1 MALPYVYTA
10 WTARVKRFSSLW
22 TVIAGIYTFFM
33 VLIPFIYIGYYV
45 LFGGEMDMFAM
56 MAVRSTH
63 LKEIKDF
70 LRTMGSP
77 MHLAMAVIAL
87 GIVISCAVVLSRS
100 MMKRARSFEG
110 NIFRGSGKSFSV
122 GLLVISVL
130 FFGGFYQQIT
140 HVFPATI
147 FKALNSSGSE
157 FQLLQ
162 KLNDN
167 LDKNVKTMTFLA
179 PNPENGIDEGTHIVI
194 IGESANRDHMKAFT
208 PDYPE
213 NTTPWLSEM
222 AKTKDFALGYKAY
235 SNFPNTLFSL
245 SYAMTS
251 ANQYSDMS
259 FEDVVSM
266 VDVAKAAGYRT
277 DWISF
282 HNRSSMSSAG
292 VTMIAERC
300 DDSYWEK
307 NYDGYTLEVLKK
319 LPPAKKRIIFINID
333 GSHYTYIARV
343 PVNLRDELGISKED
357 PYHDYDLTIAYD
369 DRVMKEIF
377 EYAKANLNLKSMI
390 YFSDHGENM
399 KHYHTTSPFYYDMVH
414 IPFFVY
420 LSPDYQAAHPELM
433 PALKSHEQQV
443 FTNDLAF
450 DTVTGI
456 WQAKTNFYQSK
467 YDFSSKDYA
476 INMDNATTFERKN
489 VTEINLLY
497 SGHAAFDE
505 AEALIIQ
512 NNLQQLGIKVNL
524 EKVAWATFRQRADK
538 GDFQMALGTWSPDY
552 SDPQFFLS
560 YWLDSSYWGLPGNRS
575 FYKNDEVDSLLRE
588 AEVMTDKDGRTAIY
602 KKVQQIAFDDA
613 PYLFLFQTKVLT
625 PMRANIKGFAYNPM
639 LDSMYDFEHLSKE

>member
-1 MALPYVYTA
+1 MKKTVLNALLWPLGIAMVIMAILHLGGDFPDIHSYVQPRLGAALLVMLIVSFGLFFTMNRAYLKRLLPWAAILALLWAGTFTWAYGFASLPEKKHLGDYYVLGAVLFALPYVYTTL
-10 WTARVKRFSSLW
+10 TAKAKHLRSLW

-33 VLIPFIYIGYYV
+33 VLLPFIYIGYYV

-63 LKEIKDF
+63 VKEIKDF

-77 MHLAMAVIAL
+77 MHLVMAVIAL
-87 GIVISCAVVLSRS
+87 GIVISCAVGLARS
-100 MMKRARSFEG
+100 MMKAARSFEG
-110 NIFRGSGKSFSV
+110 PFLRGSGRAFTV
-122 GLLVISVL
+122 GLAVISIL
-130 FFGGFYQQIT
+130 FFGGFYRQIT
-140 HVFPATI
+140 HVFPATL
-147 FKALNSSGSE
+147 FKALGSKSSE
-157 FQLLQ
+157 FQILQ

-167 LDKNVKTMTFLA
+167 LDKNVQTMAFV
-179 PNPENGIDEGTHIVI
+179 PPDPGDGIDEGTHIVI

-222 AKTKDFALGYKAY
+222 AKSPDFALGYHAY

-251 ANQYSDMS
+251 ANQYGDMS
-259 FEDVVSM
+259 LEHVVSM

-292 VTMIAERC
+292 VTMIAERS
-300 DDSYWEK
+300 DGSYWEK

-319 LPPAKKRIIFINID
+319 LPPAKKRVIFINID

-343 PVNLRDELGISKED
+343 PVDLRDKLGISKED

-369 DRVMKEIF
+369 DQVMKDIF

-420 LSPDYQAAHPELM
+420 LSPDYQAAHPGLM
-433 PALKSHEQQV
+433 PTLKSHEQTV

-456 WQAKTNFYQSK
+456 WQARTNFYHSQ

-476 INMDNATTFERKN
+476 INKDNATTFERKKR
-489 VTEINLLY
+489 I
-497 SGHAAFDE
+497 ADDP
-505 AEALIIQ
+505 
-512 NNLQQLGIKVNL
+512 
-524 EKVAWATFRQRADK
+524 AWGK
-538 GDFQMALGTWSPDY
+538 GD
-552 SDPQFFLS
+552 
-560 YWLDSSYWGLPGNRS
+560 
-575 FYKNDEVDSLLRE
+575 
-588 AEVMTDKDGRTAIY
+588 
-602 KKVQQIAFDDA
+602 
-613 PYLFLFQTKVLT
+613 
-625 PMRANIKGFAYNPM
+625 
-639 LDSMYDFEHLSKE
+639 

>member
-1 MALPYVYTA
+1 MKKRILESLLWPLGIAVVIMAILHLGGDFPDIHSYVQPRLGAALAVMLIVSFGLFFTMNRDFLKRLFPWAAILALLWAGTFTWAYGFASLPEKKHLGDYYVLGALLFALPYVYTA
-10 WTARVKRFSSLW
+10 WTAKAKRLRSLW

-33 VLIPFIYIGYYV
+33 VLLPFIYIGYYV

-63 LKEIKDF
+63 MKEIKDF

-77 MHLAMAVIAL
+77 MHLVMAVIAL
-87 GIVISCAVVLSRS
+87 GIVISCAVGLARS
-100 MMKRARSFEG
+100 MMKAARSFDG
-110 NIFRGSGKSFSV
+110 PFLRGSGRAFGW
-122 GLLVISVL
+122 GLVVISVL
-130 FFGGFYQQIT
+130 FFGGYYRQIT
-140 HVFPATI
+140 HVFPASI
-147 FKALNSSGSE
+147 IKSLNSKGSE
-157 FQLLQ
+157 YQLLQ

-167 LDKNVKTMTFLA
+167 LDKNVKTMAFV
-179 PNPENGIDEGTHIVI
+179 PPDPDSGIDEGTHIVI

-222 AKTKDFALGYKAY
+222 AKSPDFALGYHAY

-251 ANQYSDMS
+251 ANQYGDMS
-259 FEDVVSM
+259 LEDVVSM

-319 LPPAKKRIIFINID
+319 LPPAKKRVIFINID
-333 GSHYTYIARV
+333 GSHYTYLARV
-343 PVNLRDELGISKED
+343 PVNLRDKLGISKED

-369 DRVMKEIF
+369 DQVMKDIF

-399 KHYHTTSPFYYDMVH
+399 KHFHTTSPFYYDMVH

-420 LSPDYQAAHPELM
+420 LSPDYQAAHPDLM
-433 PALKSHEQQV
+433 PTLKSHEQTV

-456 WQAKTNFYQSK
+456 WQTRTNFYHSQ

-476 INMDNATTFERKN
+476 INKENATTFERKKR
-489 VTEINLLY
+489 I
-497 SGHAAFDE
+497 ADDP
-505 AEALIIQ
+505 
-512 NNLQQLGIKVNL
+512 
-524 EKVAWATFRQRADK
+524 AW
-538 GDFQMALGTWSPDY
+538 G
-552 SDPQFFLS
+552 
-560 YWLDSSYWGLPGNRS
+560 
-575 FYKNDEVDSLLRE
+575 E
-588 AEVMTDKDGRTAIY
+588 
-602 KKVQQIAFDDA
+602 
-613 PYLFLFQTKVLT
+613 
-625 PMRANIKGFAYNPM
+625 
-639 LDSMYDFEHLSKE
+639 

>member
-1 MALPYVYTA
+1 MLGALLMALPYVYTA

-222 AKTKDFALGYKAY
+222 A
-235 SNFPNTLFSL
+235 
-245 SYAMTS
+245 
-251 ANQYSDMS
+251 
-259 FEDVVSM
+259 
-266 VDVAKAAGYRT
+266 
-277 DWISF
+277 
-282 HNRSSMSSAG
+282 NR
-292 VTMIAERC
+292 
-300 DDSYWEK
+300 
-307 NYDGYTLEVLKK
+307 VLC
-319 LPPAKKRIIFINID
+319 
-333 GSHYTYIARV
+333 
-343 PVNLRDELGISKED
+343 
-357 PYHDYDLTIAYD
+357 
-369 DRVMKEIF
+369 
-377 EYAKANLNLKSMI
+377 
-390 YFSDHGENM
+390 
-399 KHYHTTSPFYYDMVH
+399 
-414 IPFFVY
+414 
-420 LSPDYQAAHPELM
+420 
-433 PALKSHEQQV
+433 
-443 FTNDLAF
+443 
-450 DTVTGI
+450 
-456 WQAKTNFYQSK
+456 
-467 YDFSSKDYA
+467 
-476 INMDNATTFERKN
+476 
-489 VTEINLLY
+489 
-497 SGHAAFDE
+497 
-505 AEALIIQ
+505 
-512 NNLQQLGIKVNL
+512 
-524 EKVAWATFRQRADK
+524 
-538 GDFQMALGTWSPDY
+538 
-552 SDPQFFLS
+552 
-560 YWLDSSYWGLPGNRS
+560 
-575 FYKNDEVDSLLRE
+575 
-588 AEVMTDKDGRTAIY
+588 
-602 KKVQQIAFDDA
+602 
-613 PYLFLFQTKVLT
+613 
-625 PMRANIKGFAYNPM
+625 
-639 LDSMYDFEHLSKE
+639 

>member
-1 MALPYVYTA
+1 MKNRILESLLWPLGIAVVIMALLHLGGDFPDIHSYVQPRLGAALLVMLIVSFGLFFTMNRAYLKRLLPWAVILPILWAGTFTWAYGFASLPEKKHLGDYYVLGAVLFALPYVYTTL
-10 WTARVKRFSSLW
+10 TARAKHLRSLW

-63 LKEIKDF
+63 MKEIKDF
-70 LRTMGSP
+70 FRTMGSP
-77 MHLAMAVIAL
+77 MHLVMAVIAL
-87 GIVISCAVVLSRS
+87 GIVISCAVGLARS
-100 MMKRARSFEG
+100 MMKAARSFDG
-110 NIFRGSGKSFSV
+110 PFLRGTGRAFTV
-122 GLLVISVL
+122 GLAVISIL
-130 FFGGFYQQIT
+130 FFGGFYRQIT
-140 HVFPATI
+140 HVFPATL
-147 FKALNSSGSE
+147 FKALGSNSSE
-157 FQLLQ
+157 FQILQ

-167 LDKNVKTMTFLA
+167 LDKNVKNMTFTA
-179 PNPENGIDEGTHIVI
+179 PDPGDGIDEGTHIVI

-222 AKTKDFALGYKAY
+222 AKSPDFALGYHAY

-259 FEDVVSM
+259 LEDVVSM

-319 LPPAKKRIIFINID
+319 LPPAKKRVIFINID

-343 PVNLRDELGISKED
+343 PVNLRDKLGVSKED

-369 DRVMKEIF
+369 DRVMKDIF

-399 KHYHTTSPFYYDMVH
+399 KHFHTTSPFYYDMVH

-420 LSPDYQAAHPELM
+420 LSPDYQAAHPSLM
-433 PALKSHEQQV
+433 PTLKSHEQTV
-443 FTNDLAF
+443 FTNDMAF

-456 WQAKTNFYQSK
+456 WQARTNFYHSQ
-467 YDFSSKDYA
+467 YDFSSQDYA
-476 INMDNATTFERKN
+476 INKDNATTFERKKR
-489 VTEINLLY
+489 I
-497 SGHAAFDE
+497 
-505 AEALIIQ
+505 
-512 NNLQQLGIKVNL
+512 
-524 EKVAWATFRQRADK
+524 AD
-538 GDFQMALGTWSPDY
+538 
-552 SDPQFFLS
+552 DPV
-560 YWLDSSYWGLPGNRS
+560 WG
-575 FYKNDEVDSLLRE
+575 K
-588 AEVMTDKDGRTAIY
+588 
-602 KKVQQIAFDDA
+602 
-613 PYLFLFQTKVLT
+613 
-625 PMRANIKGFAYNPM
+625 
-639 LDSMYDFEHLSKE
+639 

>member
-1 MALPYVYTA
+1 MKKTIFYALLWPLGIAMVIMAILHLGGDFPDIHSYVQPRLGAALLVMLIVSFGLFFTMNRAYLKRLLPWAAILALLWAGTFTWAYGFASLPEKKHLGDYYVLGAVLFALPYVYTTL
-10 WTARVKRFSSLW
+10 TARLKKFRSLW

-33 VLIPFIYIGYYV
+33 VLLPFIYIGYYV

-63 LKEIKDF
+63 VKEIKDF

-77 MHLAMAVIAL
+77 MHLVMAVIAL
-87 GIVISCAVVLSRS
+87 GIVISCAVGLARS
-100 MMKRARSFEG
+100 MMKAARSFEG
-110 NIFRGSGKSFSV
+110 PFLRGNGRAYTI
-122 GLLVISVL
+122 GLAVISIL
-130 FFGGFYQQIT
+130 FFGGFYRQIT
-140 HVFPATI
+140 HVFPATL
-147 FKALNSSGSE
+147 FKALGSKSSE
-157 FQLLQ
+157 FQILQ

-167 LDKNVKTMTFLA
+167 LDKNVQTMAFV
-179 PNPENGIDEGTHIVI
+179 PPDPGDGIDEGTHIVI

-222 AKTKDFALGYKAY
+222 AKSPDFALGYHAY

-251 ANQYSDMS
+251 ANQYGDMS
-259 FEDVVSM
+259 LEHVVSM

-319 LPPAKKRIIFINID
+319 LPPAKKRVIFINID

-343 PVNLRDELGISKED
+343 PVNLRDKLGISKED

-369 DRVMKEIF
+369 DQVMKDIF

-420 LSPDYQAAHPELM
+420 LSPDYQAAHPGLM
-433 PALKSHEQQV
+433 PTLKSHEQTV
-443 FTNDLAF
+443 FTNDMAF

-456 WQAKTNFYQSK
+456 WQARTNFYHSQ

-476 INMDNATTFERKN
+476 INKENATTFERKKR
-489 VTEINLLY
+489 I
-497 SGHAAFDE
+497 ADDP
-505 AEALIIQ
+505 
-512 NNLQQLGIKVNL
+512 
-524 EKVAWATFRQRADK
+524 AWGK
-538 GDFQMALGTWSPDY
+538 
-552 SDPQFFLS
+552 
-560 YWLDSSYWGLPGNRS
+560 
-575 FYKNDEVDSLLRE
+575 
-588 AEVMTDKDGRTAIY
+588 
-602 KKVQQIAFDDA
+602 
-613 PYLFLFQTKVLT
+613 
-625 PMRANIKGFAYNPM
+625 
-639 LDSMYDFEHLSKE
+639 

>member
-1 MALPYVYTA
+1 MKKTVLYALLWPLGIAVVIMAILHLGGDFPDIQSYVQPRLGAALLVMLIVSFGLSFTMNWAFLKRLLPWAVILPILWAGTFTWAYGFASLPEKKHLGDYYVLGAVLFALPYVYTTL
-10 WTARVKRFSSLW
+10 TARAKHLWSLW

-63 LKEIKDF
+63 MKEIKDF
-70 LRTMGSP
+70 FRTMGSP
-77 MHLAMAVIAL
+77 MHLVMAVIAL
-87 GIVISCAVVLSRS
+87 GIVISCAVGLARS
-100 MMKRARSFEG
+100 MMKAARSFEG
-110 NIFRGSGKSFSV
+110 PFLRGTGRAFTV
-122 GLLVISVL
+122 GLAVISIL
-130 FFGGFYQQIT
+130 FFGGFYRQIT

-147 FKALNSSGSE
+147 IKSLNSKGSE
-157 FQLLQ
+157 YQLLQ

-167 LDKNVKTMTFLA
+167 LDKNVKNMTFTA
-179 PNPENGIDEGTHIVI
+179 PDPGDGIDEGTHIVI

-222 AKTKDFALGYKAY
+222 AKSPDFALGYHAY

-251 ANQYSDMS
+251 ANQYGDMS
-259 FEDVVSM
+259 LEDVVSM

-319 LPPAKKRIIFINID
+319 LPPAKKRVIFINID

-343 PVNLRDELGISKED
+343 PVNLRDKLGVSKED

-369 DRVMKEIF
+369 DRVMKDIF

-399 KHYHTTSPFYYDMVH
+399 KHFHTTSPFYYDMVH

-420 LSPDYQAAHPELM
+420 LSPDYQAAHPSLM
-433 PALKSHEQQV
+433 PTLKSHEQTV
-443 FTNDLAF
+443 FTNDMAF
-450 DTVTGI
+450 DMVTGI
-456 WQAKTNFYQSK
+456 WQARTNFYHSQ

-476 INMDNATTFERKN
+476 INKDNATTFERKKR
-489 VTEINLLY
+489 I
-497 SGHAAFDE
+497 
-505 AEALIIQ
+505 
-512 NNLQQLGIKVNL
+512 
-524 EKVAWATFRQRADK
+524 AD
-538 GDFQMALGTWSPDY
+538 
-552 SDPQFFLS
+552 DPV
-560 YWLDSSYWGLPGNRS
+560 WG
-575 FYKNDEVDSLLRE
+575 K
-588 AEVMTDKDGRTAIY
+588 
-602 KKVQQIAFDDA
+602 
-613 PYLFLFQTKVLT
+613 
-625 PMRANIKGFAYNPM
+625 
-639 LDSMYDFEHLSKE
+639 

>member
-1 MALPYVYTA
+1 MKKTVLYALLWPLGIALVIMALLHLGGDFPDIQSYVQPRLGAALLVMLIVSFGLSFTMNWAFLKRLLPWAVILPILWAGTFTWAYGFASLPEKKHLGDYYVLGAVLFALPYVYTTL
-10 WTARVKRFSSLW
+10 TARAKHLRSLW

-63 LKEIKDF
+63 MKEIKDF
-70 LRTMGSP
+70 FRTMGSP
-77 MHLAMAVIAL
+77 MHLVMAVIAL
-87 GIVISCAVVLSRS
+87 GIVISCAVGLARS
-100 MMKRARSFEG
+100 MMKAARSFEG
-110 NIFRGSGKSFSV
+110 PFLRGTGRAFTV
-122 GLLVISVL
+122 GLAVISIL
-130 FFGGFYQQIT
+130 FFGGFYRQIT

-147 FKALNSSGSE
+147 IKSLNSKGSE
-157 FQLLQ
+157 YQLLQ

-167 LDKNVKTMTFLA
+167 LDKNVKNMTFTA
-179 PNPENGIDEGTHIVI
+179 PDPGDGIDEGTHIVI

-222 AKTKDFALGYKAY
+222 AKSPDFALGYHAY

-251 ANQYSDMS
+251 ANQYGDMS
-259 FEDVVSM
+259 LEDVVSM

-319 LPPAKKRIIFINID
+319 LPPAKKRVIFINID

-343 PVNLRDELGISKED
+343 PVNLRDKLGVSKED

-369 DRVMKEIF
+369 DRVMKDIF

-399 KHYHTTSPFYYDMVH
+399 KHFHTTSPFYYDMVH

-420 LSPDYQAAHPELM
+420 LSPDYQAAHPSLM
-433 PALKSHEQQV
+433 PTLKSHEQTV
-443 FTNDLAF
+443 FTNDMAF
-450 DTVTGI
+450 DMVTGI
-456 WQAKTNFYQSK
+456 WQARTNFYHSQ

-476 INMDNATTFERKN
+476 INKDNATTFERKKR
-489 VTEINLLY
+489 I
-497 SGHAAFDE
+497 
-505 AEALIIQ
+505 
-512 NNLQQLGIKVNL
+512 
-524 EKVAWATFRQRADK
+524 AD
-538 GDFQMALGTWSPDY
+538 
-552 SDPQFFLS
+552 DPV
-560 YWLDSSYWGLPGNRS
+560 WG
-575 FYKNDEVDSLLRE
+575 K
-588 AEVMTDKDGRTAIY
+588 
-602 KKVQQIAFDDA
+602 
-613 PYLFLFQTKVLT
+613 
-625 PMRANIKGFAYNPM
+625 
-639 LDSMYDFEHLSKE
+639 

>member
-1 MALPYVYTA
+1 MKKTVLYALLWPLGIAVVIMAILHLGGDFPDIQSYVQPRLGAALLVMLIVSFGLSFTMNWAFLKRLLPWAVILPILWAGTFTWAYGFASLPEKKHLGDYYVLGAVLFALPYVYTTL
-10 WTARVKRFSSLW
+10 TARAKHLRSLW

-63 LKEIKDF
+63 MKEIKDF
-70 LRTMGSP
+70 FRTMGSP
-77 MHLAMAVIAL
+77 MHLVMAVIAL
-87 GIVISCAVVLSRS
+87 GIVISCAVGLARS
-100 MMKRARSFEG
+100 MMKAARSFEG
-110 NIFRGSGKSFSV
+110 PFLRGTGRAFTV
-122 GLLVISVL
+122 GLAVISIL
-130 FFGGFYQQIT
+130 FFGGFYRQIT

-147 FKALNSSGSE
+147 IKSLNSKGSE
-157 FQLLQ
+157 YQLLQ

-167 LDKNVKTMTFLA
+167 LDKNVKNMTFTA
-179 PNPENGIDEGTHIVI
+179 PDPGNGIDEGTHIVI

-222 AKTKDFALGYKAY
+222 AKSPDFALGYHAY

-251 ANQYSDMS
+251 ANQYGDMS
-259 FEDVVSM
+259 LEDVVSM

-319 LPPAKKRIIFINID
+319 LPPAKKRVIFINID

-343 PVNLRDELGISKED
+343 PVNLRDKLGVSKED

-369 DRVMKEIF
+369 DRVMKDIF

-399 KHYHTTSPFYYDMVH
+399 KHFHTTSPFYYDMVH

-420 LSPDYQAAHPELM
+420 LSPDYQAAHPSLM
-433 PALKSHEQQV
+433 PTLKSHEQTV
-443 FTNDLAF
+443 FTNDMAF
-450 DTVTGI
+450 DMVTGI
-456 WQAKTNFYQSK
+456 WQARTNFYHSQ

-476 INMDNATTFERKN
+476 INKDNATTFERKKR
-489 VTEINLLY
+489 I
-497 SGHAAFDE
+497 
-505 AEALIIQ
+505 
-512 NNLQQLGIKVNL
+512 
-524 EKVAWATFRQRADK
+524 AD
-538 GDFQMALGTWSPDY
+538 
-552 SDPQFFLS
+552 DPV
-560 YWLDSSYWGLPGNRS
+560 WG
-575 FYKNDEVDSLLRE
+575 K
-588 AEVMTDKDGRTAIY
+588 
-602 KKVQQIAFDDA
+602 
-613 PYLFLFQTKVLT
+613 
-625 PMRANIKGFAYNPM
+625 
-639 LDSMYDFEHLSKE
+639 

>member
-1 MALPYVYTA
+1 MKNRILESLLWPLGIAVVIMALLHLGGDFPDIHSYVQPRLGAALLVMLIVSFGLFFTMNRAYLKRLLPWAVILPILWAGTFTWAYGFASLPEKKHLGDYYVLGAVLFALPYVYTTL
-10 WTARVKRFSSLW
+10 TARAKHLRSLW

-63 LKEIKDF
+63 MKEIKDF
-70 LRTMGSP
+70 FRTMGSP
-77 MHLAMAVIAL
+77 MHLVMAVIAL
-87 GIVISCAVVLSRS
+87 GIVISCAVDLARS
-100 MMKRARSFEG
+100 MMKAARSFDG
-110 NIFRGSGKSFSV
+110 PFLRGTGRAFTV
-122 GLLVISVL
+122 GLAVISIL
-130 FFGGFYQQIT
+130 FFGGFYRQIT
-140 HVFPATI
+140 HVFPATL
-147 FKALNSSGSE
+147 FKALGSNSSE
-157 FQLLQ
+157 FQILQ

-167 LDKNVKTMTFLA
+167 LDKNVKNMTFTA
-179 PNPENGIDEGTHIVI
+179 PDPGDGIDEGTHIVI

-222 AKTKDFALGYKAY
+222 AKSPDFALGYHAY

-251 ANQYSDMS
+251 ANQYGDMS
-259 FEDVVSM
+259 LEDVVSM

-319 LPPAKKRIIFINID
+319 LPPAKKRVIFINID

-343 PVNLRDELGISKED
+343 PVNLRDKLGVSKED

-369 DRVMKEIF
+369 DRVMKDIF

-399 KHYHTTSPFYYDMVH
+399 KHFHTTSPFYYDMVH

-420 LSPDYQAAHPELM
+420 LSPDYQAAHPSLM
-433 PALKSHEQQV
+433 PTLKSHEQTV
-443 FTNDLAF
+443 FTNDMAF

-456 WQAKTNFYQSK
+456 WQARTNFYHSQ
-467 YDFSSKDYA
+467 YDFSSQDYA
-476 INMDNATTFERKN
+476 INKDNATTFERKKR
-489 VTEINLLY
+489 I
-497 SGHAAFDE
+497 
-505 AEALIIQ
+505 
-512 NNLQQLGIKVNL
+512 
-524 EKVAWATFRQRADK
+524 AD
-538 GDFQMALGTWSPDY
+538 
-552 SDPQFFLS
+552 DPV
-560 YWLDSSYWGLPGNRS
+560 WG
-575 FYKNDEVDSLLRE
+575 K
-588 AEVMTDKDGRTAIY
+588 
-602 KKVQQIAFDDA
+602 
-613 PYLFLFQTKVLT
+613 
-625 PMRANIKGFAYNPM
+625 
-639 LDSMYDFEHLSKE
+639 

>member
-1 MALPYVYTA
+1 MKKTVLYALLWPLGIAVVIMAILHLGGDFPDIQSYVQPRLGAALLVMLIVSFGLSFTMNWAFLKRLLPWAVILPILWAGTFTWAYGFASLPEKKHLGDYYVLGAVLFALPYVYTTL
-10 WTARVKRFSSLW
+10 TARAKHLRSLW

-63 LKEIKDF
+63 MKEIKDF
-70 LRTMGSP
+70 FRTMGSP
-77 MHLAMAVIAL
+77 MHLVMAVIAL
-87 GIVISCAVVLSRS
+87 GIVISCAVGLARS
-100 MMKRARSFEG
+100 MMKAARSFEG
-110 NIFRGSGKSFSV
+110 PFLRGTGRAFTV
-122 GLLVISVL
+122 GLAVISIL
-130 FFGGFYQQIT
+130 FFGGFYRQIT

-147 FKALNSSGSE
+147 IKSLNSKGSE
-157 FQLLQ
+157 YQLLQ

-167 LDKNVKTMTFLA
+167 LDKNVKNMTFTA
-179 PNPENGIDEGTHIVI
+179 PDPGDGIDEGTHIVI

-222 AKTKDFALGYKAY
+222 AKSPDFALGYHAY

-251 ANQYSDMS
+251 ANQYGDISL
-259 FEDVVSM
+259 EDVVSM

-319 LPPAKKRIIFINID
+319 LPPAKKRVIFINID

-343 PVNLRDELGISKED
+343 PVNLRDKLGVSKED

-369 DRVMKEIF
+369 DRVMKDIF

-399 KHYHTTSPFYYDMVH
+399 KHFHTTSPFYYDMVH

-420 LSPDYQAAHPELM
+420 LSPDYQAAHPSLM
-433 PALKSHEQQV
+433 PTLKSHEQTV
-443 FTNDLAF
+443 FTNDMAF
-450 DTVTGI
+450 DMVTGI
-456 WQAKTNFYQSK
+456 WQARTNFYHSQ

-476 INMDNATTFERKN
+476 INKDNATTFERKKR
-489 VTEINLLY
+489 I
-497 SGHAAFDE
+497 
-505 AEALIIQ
+505 
-512 NNLQQLGIKVNL
+512 
-524 EKVAWATFRQRADK
+524 AD
-538 GDFQMALGTWSPDY
+538 
-552 SDPQFFLS
+552 DPV
-560 YWLDSSYWGLPGNRS
+560 WG
-575 FYKNDEVDSLLRE
+575 K
-588 AEVMTDKDGRTAIY
+588 
-602 KKVQQIAFDDA
+602 
-613 PYLFLFQTKVLT
+613 
-625 PMRANIKGFAYNPM
+625 
-639 LDSMYDFEHLSKE
+639 

>member
-1 MALPYVYTA
+1 MKKTVLYALLWPLGIAVVIMAILHLGGDFPDIHSYVQPRLGAALLVMLIVSFGLSLTMNRAYLKRLLPWAVILPILWAGTFTWAYGFASLPEKKHLGDYYVLGALLFALPYVYTA
-10 WTARVKRFSSLW
+10 LTARLKKFHSLW

-33 VLIPFIYIGYYV
+33 VLLPFIYIGYYV

-63 LKEIKDF
+63 MKEIKDF
-70 LRTMGSP
+70 FRTMGSP
-77 MHLAMAVIAL
+77 MHLVMAVIAL
-87 GIVISCAVVLSRS
+87 GIVISCAVGLARS
-100 MMKRARSFEG
+100 MMKAARSFEG
-110 NIFRGSGKSFSV
+110 PFLRGTGRAFTI
-122 GLLVISVL
+122 GLAVISIL
-130 FFGGFYQQIT
+130 FFGGYYRQIT
-140 HVFPATI
+140 HVFPATL
-147 FKALNSSGSE
+147 FKALGSKSSE
-157 FQLLQ
+157 FQILQ

-167 LDKNVKTMTFLA
+167 LDKNVQTMAFV
-179 PNPENGIDEGTHIVI
+179 PPDPGDGIDEGTHIVI

-222 AKTKDFALGYKAY
+222 AKSPDFALGYHAY

-251 ANQYSDMS
+251 ANQYGDMS
-259 FEDVVSM
+259 LEDVVSM

-319 LPPAKKRIIFINID
+319 LPPAKKRVIFINID

-343 PVNLRDELGISKED
+343 PVDLRDKLGISKED

-369 DRVMKEIF
+369 DRVMKDIF
-377 EYAKANLNLKSMI
+377 EYARANLNLKSMI

-420 LSPDYQAAHPELM
+420 LSPDYQAAHPGLM
-433 PALKSHEQQV
+433 PTLKSHEQTV
-443 FTNDLAF
+443 FTNDMAF

-456 WQAKTNFYQSK
+456 WQAKTNFYHSQ

-476 INMDNATTFERKN
+476 INKDNATTFERKKR
-489 VTEINLLY
+489 I
-497 SGHAAFDE
+497 ADDP
-505 AEALIIQ
+505 
-512 NNLQQLGIKVNL
+512 
-524 EKVAWATFRQRADK
+524 AWGK
-538 GDFQMALGTWSPDY
+538 
-552 SDPQFFLS
+552 
-560 YWLDSSYWGLPGNRS
+560 
-575 FYKNDEVDSLLRE
+575 
-588 AEVMTDKDGRTAIY
+588 
-602 KKVQQIAFDDA
+602 
-613 PYLFLFQTKVLT
+613 
-625 PMRANIKGFAYNPM
+625 
-639 LDSMYDFEHLSKE
+639 

>member
-1 MALPYVYTA
+1 MLGRSMIFTCL
-10 WTARVKRFSSLW
+10 RVFGAILICLRLKRILDAHGVTVTLQVRVVVVLLKKRKPFSLIL
-22 TVIAGIYTFFM
+22 TVIVAFPTFSPVSLQLVSESPESTDTTSLSLLLKDTVSLVIPSTVNSVSSDKSRSVEIIFKEYLDTASVFLRFFLDAADTDAVFARSENTRSSMIHRNKLCLCFM
-33 VLIPFIYIGYYV
+33 VIIPFIYIGYYV

-77 MHLAMAVIAL
+77 AHAVMAAAALAIVIA
-87 GIVISCAVVLSRS
+87 CAVTLSRS
-100 MMKRARSFEG
+100 LMRKARTFEG
-110 NIFRGSGKSFSV
+110 NIFRGSGKAFPI
-122 GLLVISVL
+122 GLAVISIL
-130 FFGGFYQQIT
+130 FFGGFYRQIT
-140 HVFPATI
+140 HVFPASI
-147 FKALNSSGSE
+147 IKALNSSGSE
-157 FQLLQ
+157 FQILQ

-179 PNPENGIDEGTHIVI
+179 PNPGSGIDEGTHIVI

-222 AKTKDFALGYKAY
+222 AKSKDFALGYKAY

-333 GSHYTYIARV
+333 GSHYTYLARV
-343 PVNLRDELGISKED
+343 PVNLRDKLGISKED

-369 DRVMKEIF
+369 DQVMKDIF

-476 INMDNATTFERKN
+476 INMDNATTFERKKK
-489 VTEINLLY
+489 
-497 SGHAAFDE
+497 
-505 AEALIIQ
+505 
-512 NNLQQLGIKVNL
+512 IK
-524 EKVAWATFRQRADK
+524 D
-538 GDFQMALGTWSPDY
+538 
-552 SDPQFFLS
+552 DPVWQ
-560 YWLDSSYWGLPGNRS
+560 G
-575 FYKNDEVDSLLRE
+575 K
-588 AEVMTDKDGRTAIY
+588 
-602 KKVQQIAFDDA
+602 
-613 PYLFLFQTKVLT
+613 
-625 PMRANIKGFAYNPM
+625 
-639 LDSMYDFEHLSKE
+639 

>member
-1 MALPYVYTA
+1 MKKTVLYALLWPLGIAVVIMAILHLGGDFPDIQSYVQPRLGAALLVMLIVSFGLSFTMNWAFLKRLLPWAVILPILWAGTFTWAYGFASLPEKKHLGDYYVLGAVLFALPYVYTTL
-10 WTARVKRFSSLW
+10 TARAKHLRSLW

-63 LKEIKDF
+63 MKEIKDF
-70 LRTMGSP
+70 FRTMGSP
-77 MHLAMAVIAL
+77 MHLVMAVIAL
-87 GIVISCAVVLSRS
+87 GIVISCAVGLARS
-100 MMKRARSFEG
+100 MMKAARSFDG
-110 NIFRGSGKSFSV
+110 PFLRGTGRAFTV
-122 GLLVISVL
+122 GLAVISIL
-130 FFGGFYQQIT
+130 FFGGFYRQIT

-147 FKALNSSGSE
+147 IKSLNSKGSE
-157 FQLLQ
+157 YQLLQ

-167 LDKNVKTMTFLA
+167 LDKNVKNMTFTA
-179 PNPENGIDEGTHIVI
+179 PDPGDGIDEGTHIVI

-222 AKTKDFALGYKAY
+222 AKSPDFALGYHAY

-251 ANQYSDMS
+251 ANQYGDMS
-259 FEDVVSM
+259 LEDVVSM

-319 LPPAKKRIIFINID
+319 LPPAKKRVIFINID

-343 PVNLRDELGISKED
+343 PVNLRDKLGVSKED

-369 DRVMKEIF
+369 DRVMKDIF

-399 KHYHTTSPFYYDMVH
+399 KHFHTTSPFYYDMVH

-420 LSPDYQAAHPELM
+420 LSPDYQAAHPSLM
-433 PALKSHEQQV
+433 PTLKSHEQTV
-443 FTNDLAF
+443 FTNDMAF

-456 WQAKTNFYQSK
+456 WQARTNFYHSQ
-467 YDFSSKDYA
+467 YDFSSRDYT
-476 INMDNATTFERKN
+476 INKDNATTFERKKR
-489 VTEINLLY
+489 I
-497 SGHAAFDE
+497 
-505 AEALIIQ
+505 
-512 NNLQQLGIKVNL
+512 
-524 EKVAWATFRQRADK
+524 AD
-538 GDFQMALGTWSPDY
+538 
-552 SDPQFFLS
+552 DPV
-560 YWLDSSYWGLPGNRS
+560 WNG
-575 FYKNDEVDSLLRE
+575 
-588 AEVMTDKDGRTAIY
+588 
-602 KKVQQIAFDDA
+602 
-613 PYLFLFQTKVLT
+613 
-625 PMRANIKGFAYNPM
+625 
-639 LDSMYDFEHLSKE
+639 

>member
-1 MALPYVYTA
+1 MKNRILESLLWPLGIAVVIMALLHLGGDFPDIHSYVQPRLGAALLVMLIVSFGLFFTMNRAYLKRLLPWAVILPILWAGTFTWAYGFASLPEKKHLGDYYVLGAVLFALPYVYTTL
-10 WTARVKRFSSLW
+10 TARAKHLRSLW

-63 LKEIKDF
+63 MKEIKDF
-70 LRTMGSP
+70 FRTMGSP
-77 MHLAMAVIAL
+77 MHLVMAVIAL
-87 GIVISCAVVLSRS
+87 GIVISCAVGLAQS
-100 MMKRARSFEG
+100 MMKAARSFDG
-110 NIFRGSGKSFSV
+110 PFLRGTGRAFTV
-122 GLLVISVL
+122 GLAVISIL
-130 FFGGFYQQIT
+130 FFGGFYRQIT
-140 HVFPATI
+140 HVFPATL
-147 FKALNSSGSE
+147 FKALGSNSSE
-157 FQLLQ
+157 FQILQ

-167 LDKNVKTMTFLA
+167 LDKNVKNMTFTA
-179 PNPENGIDEGTHIVI
+179 PDPGDGIDEGTHIVI

-222 AKTKDFALGYKAY
+222 AKSPDFALGYHAY

-251 ANQYSDMS
+251 ANQYGDMS
-259 FEDVVSM
+259 LEDVVSM

-319 LPPAKKRIIFINID
+319 LPPAKKRVIFINID

-343 PVNLRDELGISKED
+343 PVNLRDKLGVSKED

-369 DRVMKEIF
+369 DRVMKDIF

-399 KHYHTTSPFYYDMVH
+399 KHFHTTSPFYYDMVH

-420 LSPDYQAAHPELM
+420 LSPDYQAAHPSLM
-433 PALKSHEQQV
+433 PTLKSHEQTV
-443 FTNDLAF
+443 FTNDMAF

-456 WQAKTNFYQSK
+456 WQARTNFYHSQ
-467 YDFSSKDYA
+467 YDFSSQDYA
-476 INMDNATTFERKN
+476 INKDNATTFERKKR
-489 VTEINLLY
+489 I
-497 SGHAAFDE
+497 
-505 AEALIIQ
+505 
-512 NNLQQLGIKVNL
+512 
-524 EKVAWATFRQRADK
+524 AD
-538 GDFQMALGTWSPDY
+538 
-552 SDPQFFLS
+552 DPV
-560 YWLDSSYWGLPGNRS
+560 WG
-575 FYKNDEVDSLLRE
+575 K
-588 AEVMTDKDGRTAIY
+588 
-602 KKVQQIAFDDA
+602 
-613 PYLFLFQTKVLT
+613 
-625 PMRANIKGFAYNPM
+625 
-639 LDSMYDFEHLSKE
+639 

>member
-1 MALPYVYTA
+1 MKKTILYALLWPLGIAMVIMAILHLGGDFPDIHSYVQPRLGAALLVMLIVSFGLFFTMNRAYLKRLLPWAAILALLWAGTFTWAYGFASLPEKKHLGDYYVLGAVLFALPYVYTTL
-10 WTARVKRFSSLW
+10 TAKAKHLRSLW

-33 VLIPFIYIGYYV
+33 VLLPFIYIGYYV

-63 LKEIKDF
+63 VKEIKDF

-77 MHLAMAVIAL
+77 MHLVMAVIAL
-87 GIVISCAVVLSRS
+87 GIVISCAVGLARS
-100 MMKRARSFEG
+100 MMKAARSFEG
-110 NIFRGSGKSFSV
+110 PFLRGSGRAYTI
-122 GLLVISVL
+122 GLAVISIL
-130 FFGGFYQQIT
+130 FFGGFYRQIT
-140 HVFPATI
+140 HVFPASI
-147 FKALNSSGSE
+147 IKSLNSKGSE
-157 FQLLQ
+157 YQLLQ
-162 KLNDN
+162 KLNNN
-167 LDKNVKTMTFLA
+167 LDKNVKNMAFV
-179 PNPENGIDEGTHIVI
+179 PPDPGDGIDEGTHIVI

-222 AKTKDFALGYKAY
+222 AKSPDFALGYHAY

-251 ANQYSDMS
+251 ANQYGDMS
-259 FEDVVSM
+259 LEDVVSM
-266 VDVAKAAGYRT
+266 VDVAKVAGYRT

-292 VTMIAERC
+292 VTMIAERS
-300 DDSYWEK
+300 DGSYWEK

-319 LPPAKKRIIFINID
+319 LPPAKKRVIFINID

-343 PVNLRDELGISKED
+343 PVDLRDKLGISKED

-420 LSPDYQAAHPELM
+420 LSPDYQAAHPDLM
-433 PALKSHEQQV
+433 PTLKSHEQTV
-443 FTNDLAF
+443 FTNDMAF

-456 WQAKTNFYQSK
+456 WQARTNFYHSQ

-476 INMDNATTFERKN
+476 INKENATTFERKKK
-489 VTEINLLY
+489 I
-497 SGHAAFDE
+497 ADDP
-505 AEALIIQ
+505 
-512 NNLQQLGIKVNL
+512 
-524 EKVAWATFRQRADK
+524 AWGK
-538 GDFQMALGTWSPDY
+538 
-552 SDPQFFLS
+552 
-560 YWLDSSYWGLPGNRS
+560 
-575 FYKNDEVDSLLRE
+575 
-588 AEVMTDKDGRTAIY
+588 
-602 KKVQQIAFDDA
+602 
-613 PYLFLFQTKVLT
+613 
-625 PMRANIKGFAYNPM
+625 
-639 LDSMYDFEHLSKE
+639 

>member
-1 MALPYVYTA
+1 MKNRILESLLWPLGIAVVIMALLHLGGDFPDIHSYVQPRLGAALLVMLIVSFGLFFTMNRAYLKRLLPWAVILPILWAGTFTWAYGFASLPEKKHLGDYYVLGAVLFALPYVYTTL
-10 WTARVKRFSSLW
+10 TARAKHLRSLW

-63 LKEIKDF
+63 MKEIKDF
-70 LRTMGSP
+70 FRTMGSP
-77 MHLAMAVIAL
+77 MHLVMAVIAL
-87 GIVISCAVVLSRS
+87 GIVISCAVGLARS
-100 MMKRARSFEG
+100 MMKAARSFDG
-110 NIFRGSGKSFSV
+110 PFLRGTGRAFTV
-122 GLLVISVL
+122 GLAVISIL
-130 FFGGFYQQIT
+130 FFGGFYRQIT
-140 HVFPATI
+140 HVFPATL
-147 FKALNSSGSE
+147 FKALGSNSSE
-157 FQLLQ
+157 FQILQ

-167 LDKNVKTMTFLA
+167 LDKNVKNMTFTA
-179 PNPENGIDEGTHIVI
+179 PDPGDGIDEGTHIVI

-222 AKTKDFALGYKAY
+222 AKSPDFALGYHAY

-251 ANQYSDMS
+251 ANQYGDMS
-259 FEDVVSM
+259 LEDVVSM

-319 LPPAKKRIIFINID
+319 LPPAKKRVIFINID
-333 GSHYTYIARV
+333 SSHYTYIARV
-343 PVNLRDELGISKED
+343 PVNLRDKLGVSKED

-369 DRVMKEIF
+369 DRVMKDIF

-399 KHYHTTSPFYYDMVH
+399 KHFHTTSPFYYDMVH

-420 LSPDYQAAHPELM
+420 LSPDYQAAHPSLM
-433 PALKSHEQQV
+433 PTLKSHEQTV
-443 FTNDLAF
+443 FTNDMAF

-456 WQAKTNFYQSK
+456 WQARTNFYHSQ
-467 YDFSSKDYA
+467 YDFSSQDYA
-476 INMDNATTFERKN
+476 INKDNATTFERKKR
-489 VTEINLLY
+489 I
-497 SGHAAFDE
+497 
-505 AEALIIQ
+505 
-512 NNLQQLGIKVNL
+512 
-524 EKVAWATFRQRADK
+524 AD
-538 GDFQMALGTWSPDY
+538 
-552 SDPQFFLS
+552 DPV
-560 YWLDSSYWGLPGNRS
+560 WG
-575 FYKNDEVDSLLRE
+575 K
-588 AEVMTDKDGRTAIY
+588 
-602 KKVQQIAFDDA
+602 
-613 PYLFLFQTKVLT
+613 
-625 PMRANIKGFAYNPM
+625 
-639 LDSMYDFEHLSKE
+639 

>member
-1 MALPYVYTA
+1 MKKTVLYALLWPLGIAVVIMAILHLGGDFPDIQSYVQPRLGAVLLVMLIVSFGLSFTMNWAFLKRLLPWAVILPILWAGTFTWAYGFASLPEKKHLGDYYVLGAVLFALPYVYTTL
-10 WTARVKRFSSLW
+10 TARAKHLRSLW

-63 LKEIKDF
+63 MKEIKDF
-70 LRTMGSP
+70 FRTMGSP
-77 MHLAMAVIAL
+77 MHLVMAVIAL
-87 GIVISCAVVLSRS
+87 GIVISCAVGLARS
-100 MMKRARSFEG
+100 MMKAARSFEG
-110 NIFRGSGKSFSV
+110 PFLRGTGRAFTV
-122 GLLVISVL
+122 GLAVISIL
-130 FFGGFYQQIT
+130 FFGGFYRQIT

-147 FKALNSSGSE
+147 IKSLNSKGSE
-157 FQLLQ
+157 YQLLQ

-167 LDKNVKTMTFLA
+167 LDKNVKNMTFTA
-179 PNPENGIDEGTHIVI
+179 PDPGDGIDEGTHIVI

-222 AKTKDFALGYKAY
+222 AKSPDFALGYHAY

-251 ANQYSDMS
+251 ANQYGDMS
-259 FEDVVSM
+259 LEDVVSM

-319 LPPAKKRIIFINID
+319 LPPAKKRVIFINID

-343 PVNLRDELGISKED
+343 PVNLRDKLGVSKED

-369 DRVMKEIF
+369 DRVMKDIF

-399 KHYHTTSPFYYDMVH
+399 KHFHTTSPFYYDMVH

-420 LSPDYQAAHPELM
+420 LSPDYQAAHPSLM
-433 PALKSHEQQV
+433 PTLKSHEQTV
-443 FTNDLAF
+443 FTNDMAF
-450 DTVTGI
+450 DMVTGI
-456 WQAKTNFYQSK
+456 WQARTNFYHSQ

-476 INMDNATTFERKN
+476 INKDNATTFERKKR
-489 VTEINLLY
+489 I
-497 SGHAAFDE
+497 
-505 AEALIIQ
+505 
-512 NNLQQLGIKVNL
+512 
-524 EKVAWATFRQRADK
+524 AD
-538 GDFQMALGTWSPDY
+538 
-552 SDPQFFLS
+552 DPV
-560 YWLDSSYWGLPGNRS
+560 WG
-575 FYKNDEVDSLLRE
+575 K
-588 AEVMTDKDGRTAIY
+588 
-602 KKVQQIAFDDA
+602 
-613 PYLFLFQTKVLT
+613 
-625 PMRANIKGFAYNPM
+625 
-639 LDSMYDFEHLSKE
+639 

>member
-1 MALPYVYTA
+1 MKKTILYALLWPLGIAMVIMAILHLGGDFPDIHSYVQPRLGAALLVMLIVSFGLFFTMNRAYLKRLLPWAAILALLWAGTFTWAYGFASLPEKKHLGDYYVLGAVLFALPYVYTTL
-10 WTARVKRFSSLW
+10 TAKAKHLRSLW

-33 VLIPFIYIGYYV
+33 VLLPFIYIGYYV

-63 LKEIKDF
+63 VKEIKDF

-77 MHLAMAVIAL
+77 MHLVMAVIAL
-87 GIVISCAVVLSRS
+87 GIVISCAVGLARS
-100 MMKRARSFEG
+100 MMKAARSFEG
-110 NIFRGSGKSFSV
+110 PFLRGSGRAYTI
-122 GLLVISVL
+122 GLAVISIL
-130 FFGGFYQQIT
+130 FFGGFYRQIT
-140 HVFPATI
+140 HVFPASI
-147 FKALNSSGSE
+147 IKSLNSKGSE
-157 FQLLQ
+157 YQLLQ

-167 LDKNVKTMTFLA
+167 LDKNVKTMAFV
-179 PNPENGIDEGTHIVI
+179 PPDPGDGIDEGTHIVI

-222 AKTKDFALGYKAY
+222 AKSPDFALGYHAY

-251 ANQYSDMS
+251 ANQYGDMS
-259 FEDVVSM
+259 LEHVVSM
-266 VDVAKAAGYRT
+266 VDVAKVAGYRT

-292 VTMIAERC
+292 VTMIAERS
-300 DDSYWEK
+300 DGSYWEK

-319 LPPAKKRIIFINID
+319 LPPAKKRVIFINID

-343 PVNLRDELGISKED
+343 PVDLRDKLGISKED

-420 LSPDYQAAHPELM
+420 LSPDYQAAHPDLM
-433 PALKSHEQQV
+433 PTLKSHEQTV
-443 FTNDLAF
+443 FTNDMAF

-456 WQAKTNFYQSK
+456 WQARTNFYHSQ

-476 INMDNATTFERKN
+476 INKENATTFERKKR
-489 VTEINLLY
+489 I
-497 SGHAAFDE
+497 ADDP
-505 AEALIIQ
+505 
-512 NNLQQLGIKVNL
+512 
-524 EKVAWATFRQRADK
+524 AWGK
-538 GDFQMALGTWSPDY
+538 
-552 SDPQFFLS
+552 
-560 YWLDSSYWGLPGNRS
+560 
-575 FYKNDEVDSLLRE
+575 
-588 AEVMTDKDGRTAIY
+588 
-602 KKVQQIAFDDA
+602 
-613 PYLFLFQTKVLT
+613 
-625 PMRANIKGFAYNPM
+625 
-639 LDSMYDFEHLSKE
+639 

>member
-1 MALPYVYTA
+1 MKKTVLYALLWPLGIAVVIMAILHLGGDFPDIQSYVQPRLGAALLVMLIVSFGLSFTMNWAFLKRLLPWAVILPILWAGTFTWAYGFASLPEKKHLGDYYVLGAVLFALPYVYTTL
-10 WTARVKRFSSLW
+10 TARAKHLRSLW

-45 LFGGEMDMFAM
+45 LFSGEMDMFAM

-63 LKEIKDF
+63 MKEIKDF
-70 LRTMGSP
+70 FRTMGSP
-77 MHLAMAVIAL
+77 MHLVMAVIAL
-87 GIVISCAVVLSRS
+87 GIVISCAVGLARS
-100 MMKRARSFEG
+100 MMKAARSFEG
-110 NIFRGSGKSFSV
+110 PFLRGTGRAFTV
-122 GLLVISVL
+122 GLAVISIL
-130 FFGGFYQQIT
+130 FFGGFYRQIT

-147 FKALNSSGSE
+147 IKSLNSKGSE
-157 FQLLQ
+157 YQLLQ

-167 LDKNVKTMTFLA
+167 LDKNVKNMTFTA
-179 PNPENGIDEGTHIVI
+179 PDPGDGIDEGTHIVI

-222 AKTKDFALGYKAY
+222 AKSPDFALGYHAY

-251 ANQYSDMS
+251 ANQYGDMS
-259 FEDVVSM
+259 LEDVVSM

-319 LPPAKKRIIFINID
+319 LPPAKKRVIFINID

-343 PVNLRDELGISKED
+343 PVNLRDKLGVSKED

-369 DRVMKEIF
+369 DRVMKDIF

-399 KHYHTTSPFYYDMVH
+399 KHFHTTSPFYYDMVH

-420 LSPDYQAAHPELM
+420 LSPDYQAAHPSLM
-433 PALKSHEQQV
+433 PTLKSHEQTV
-443 FTNDLAF
+443 FTNDMAF
-450 DTVTGI
+450 DMVTGI
-456 WQAKTNFYQSK
+456 WQARTNFYHSQ

-476 INMDNATTFERKN
+476 INKDNATTFERKKR
-489 VTEINLLY
+489 I
-497 SGHAAFDE
+497 
-505 AEALIIQ
+505 
-512 NNLQQLGIKVNL
+512 
-524 EKVAWATFRQRADK
+524 AD
-538 GDFQMALGTWSPDY
+538 
-552 SDPQFFLS
+552 DPV
-560 YWLDSSYWGLPGNRS
+560 WG
-575 FYKNDEVDSLLRE
+575 K
-588 AEVMTDKDGRTAIY
+588 
-602 KKVQQIAFDDA
+602 
-613 PYLFLFQTKVLT
+613 
-625 PMRANIKGFAYNPM
+625 
-639 LDSMYDFEHLSKE
+639 

>member
-1 MALPYVYTA
+1 MKKTILYALLWPLGIAMVIMAILHLGGDFPDIHSYVQPRLGAALLVMLIVSFGLFFTMNRAYLKRLLPWAAILALLWAGTFTWAYGFASLPEKKHLGDYYVLGAVLFALPYVYTTL
-10 WTARVKRFSSLW
+10 TAKAKHLRSLW

-33 VLIPFIYIGYYV
+33 VLLPFIYIGYYV

-63 LKEIKDF
+63 VKEIKDF

-77 MHLAMAVIAL
+77 MHLVMAVIAL
-87 GIVISCAVVLSRS
+87 GIVISCAVGLARS
-100 MMKRARSFEG
+100 MMKAARSFEG
-110 NIFRGSGKSFSV
+110 PFLRGSGRAYTI
-122 GLLVISVL
+122 GLAVISIL
-130 FFGGFYQQIT
+130 FFGGFYRQIT
-140 HVFPATI
+140 HVFPASI
-147 FKALNSSGSE
+147 IKSLNSKGSE
-157 FQLLQ
+157 YQLLQ
-162 KLNDN
+162 KLNNN
-167 LDKNVKTMTFLA
+167 LDKNVKNMAFV
-179 PNPENGIDEGTHIVI
+179 PPDPGDGIDEGTHIVI

-222 AKTKDFALGYKAY
+222 AKSPDFALGYHAY

-251 ANQYSDMS
+251 ANQYGDMS
-259 FEDVVSM
+259 LEDVVSM
-266 VDVAKAAGYRT
+266 VDVAKVAGYRT

-292 VTMIAERC
+292 VTMIAERS
-300 DDSYWEK
+300 DGSYWEK

-319 LPPAKKRIIFINID
+319 LPPAKKRVIFINID

-343 PVNLRDELGISKED
+343 PVDLRDKLGISKED

-420 LSPDYQAAHPELM
+420 LSPDYQAAHPDLM
-433 PALKSHEQQV
+433 PTLKSHEQTV
-443 FTNDLAF
+443 FTNDMAF

-456 WQAKTNFYQSK
+456 WQARTNFYHSQ

-476 INMDNATTFERKN
+476 INKENATTFERKKR
-489 VTEINLLY
+489 I
-497 SGHAAFDE
+497 ADDP
-505 AEALIIQ
+505 
-512 NNLQQLGIKVNL
+512 
-524 EKVAWATFRQRADK
+524 AWGK
-538 GDFQMALGTWSPDY
+538 
-552 SDPQFFLS
+552 
-560 YWLDSSYWGLPGNRS
+560 
-575 FYKNDEVDSLLRE
+575 
-588 AEVMTDKDGRTAIY
+588 
-602 KKVQQIAFDDA
+602 
-613 PYLFLFQTKVLT
+613 
-625 PMRANIKGFAYNPM
+625 
-639 LDSMYDFEHLSKE
+639 

>member
-1 MALPYVYTA
+1 MKKTILYALLWPLGIAMVIMAILHLGGDFPDIHSYVQPRLGAALLVMLIVSFGLFFTMNRAYLKRLLPWAAILALLWAGTFTWAYGFASLPEKKHLGDYYVLGAVLFALPYVYTTL
-10 WTARVKRFSSLW
+10 TAKAKHLRSLW

-33 VLIPFIYIGYYV
+33 VLLPFIYIGYYV

-63 LKEIKDF
+63 MKEIKDF

-77 MHLAMAVIAL
+77 MHLVMAVIAL
-87 GIVISCAVVLSRS
+87 GIVISCAVGLARS
-100 MMKRARSFEG
+100 MMKAARSFEG
-110 NIFRGSGKSFSV
+110 PFLRGSGRAYTI
-122 GLLVISVL
+122 GLAVISIL
-130 FFGGFYQQIT
+130 FFGGFYRQIT
-140 HVFPATI
+140 HVFPASI
-147 FKALNSSGSE
+147 IKSLNSKGSE
-157 FQLLQ
+157 YQLLQ

-167 LDKNVKTMTFLA
+167 LDKNVKTMAFV
-179 PNPENGIDEGTHIVI
+179 PPDPGDGIDEGTHIVI

-222 AKTKDFALGYKAY
+222 AKSPDFALGYHAY

-251 ANQYSDMS
+251 ANQYGDMS
-259 FEDVVSM
+259 LEHVVSM

-292 VTMIAERC
+292 VTMIAERN
-300 DDSYWEK
+300 DGSYWEK

-319 LPPAKKRIIFINID
+319 LPPAKKRVIFINID

-343 PVNLRDELGISKED
+343 PVDLRDKLGISKED

-420 LSPDYQAAHPELM
+420 LSPDYQAAHPDLM
-433 PALKSHEQQV
+433 PTLKSHEQTV
-443 FTNDLAF
+443 FTNDMAF

-456 WQAKTNFYQSK
+456 WQARTNFYHSQ

-476 INMDNATTFERKN
+476 INKENATTFERKKR
-489 VTEINLLY
+489 I
-497 SGHAAFDE
+497 ADDP
-505 AEALIIQ
+505 
-512 NNLQQLGIKVNL
+512 
-524 EKVAWATFRQRADK
+524 AWGK
-538 GDFQMALGTWSPDY
+538 
-552 SDPQFFLS
+552 
-560 YWLDSSYWGLPGNRS
+560 
-575 FYKNDEVDSLLRE
+575 
-588 AEVMTDKDGRTAIY
+588 
-602 KKVQQIAFDDA
+602 
-613 PYLFLFQTKVLT
+613 
-625 PMRANIKGFAYNPM
+625 
-639 LDSMYDFEHLSKE
+639 

>member
-1 MALPYVYTA
+1 MKKTVLYALLWPLGIAVVIMAILHLGGDFPDIQSYVQPRLGAALLVMLIVSFGLSFTMNWAFLKRLLPWAVILPILWAGTFTWAYGFASLPEKKHLGDYYVLGAVLFALPYVYTTL
-10 WTARVKRFSSLW
+10 TARAKHLRSLW

-63 LKEIKDF
+63 MKEIKDF
-70 LRTMGSP
+70 FRTMGSP
-77 MHLAMAVIAL
+77 MHLVMAVIAL
-87 GIVISCAVVLSRS
+87 GIVISCAVGLARS
-100 MMKRARSFEG
+100 MMKAARSFEG
-110 NIFRGSGKSFSV
+110 PFLRGTGRAFTV
-122 GLLVISVL
+122 GLAVISIL
-130 FFGGFYQQIT
+130 FFGGFYRQIT

-147 FKALNSSGSE
+147 IKSLNSKGSE
-157 FQLLQ
+157 YQLLQ

-167 LDKNVKTMTFLA
+167 LDKNVKNMTFTA
-179 PNPENGIDEGTHIVI
+179 PDPGDGIDEGTHIVI

-222 AKTKDFALGYKAY
+222 AKSPDFALGYHAY
-235 SNFPNTLFSL
+235 FNFPNTLFSL

-251 ANQYSDMS
+251 ANQYGDMS
-259 FEDVVSM
+259 LEDVVSM

-319 LPPAKKRIIFINID
+319 LPPAKKRVIFINID

-343 PVNLRDELGISKED
+343 PVNLRDKLGVSKED

-369 DRVMKEIF
+369 DRVMKDIF

-399 KHYHTTSPFYYDMVH
+399 KHFHTTSPFYYDMVH

-420 LSPDYQAAHPELM
+420 LSPDYQAAHPSLM
-433 PALKSHEQQV
+433 PTLKSHEQTV
-443 FTNDLAF
+443 FTNDMAF
-450 DTVTGI
+450 DMVTGI
-456 WQAKTNFYQSK
+456 WQARTNFYHSQ

-476 INMDNATTFERKN
+476 INKDNATTFERKKR
-489 VTEINLLY
+489 I
-497 SGHAAFDE
+497 
-505 AEALIIQ
+505 
-512 NNLQQLGIKVNL
+512 
-524 EKVAWATFRQRADK
+524 AD
-538 GDFQMALGTWSPDY
+538 
-552 SDPQFFLS
+552 DPV
-560 YWLDSSYWGLPGNRS
+560 WG
-575 FYKNDEVDSLLRE
+575 K
-588 AEVMTDKDGRTAIY
+588 
-602 KKVQQIAFDDA
+602 
-613 PYLFLFQTKVLT
+613 
-625 PMRANIKGFAYNPM
+625 
-639 LDSMYDFEHLSKE
+639 

>member
-1 MALPYVYTA
+1 MKKTVLYALLWPLGIAVVIMAILHLGGDFPDIQSYVQPRLGAALLVMLIVSFGLSFTMNWAFLKRLLPWAVILPILWAGTFTWAYGFASLPEKKHLGDYYVLGAVLFALPYVYTTL
-10 WTARVKRFSSLW
+10 TARAKHLRSLW

-63 LKEIKDF
+63 MKEIKDF
-70 LRTMGSP
+70 FRTMGSP
-77 MHLAMAVIAL
+77 MHLVMAVIAL
-87 GIVISCAVVLSRS
+87 GIVISCAVGLAQS
-100 MMKRARSFEG
+100 MMKAARSFEG
-110 NIFRGSGKSFSV
+110 PFLRGTGRAFTV
-122 GLLVISVL
+122 GLAVISIL
-130 FFGGFYQQIT
+130 FFGGFYRQIT

-147 FKALNSSGSE
+147 IKSLNSKGSE
-157 FQLLQ
+157 YQLLQ

-167 LDKNVKTMTFLA
+167 LDKNVKNMTFTA
-179 PNPENGIDEGTHIVI
+179 PDPGDGIDEGTHIVI

-222 AKTKDFALGYKAY
+222 AKSPDFALGYHAY

-251 ANQYSDMS
+251 ANQYGDMS
-259 FEDVVSM
+259 LEDVVSM

-319 LPPAKKRIIFINID
+319 LPPAKKRVIFINID

-343 PVNLRDELGISKED
+343 PVNLRDKLGVSKED

-369 DRVMKEIF
+369 DRVMKDIF

-399 KHYHTTSPFYYDMVH
+399 KHFHTTSPFYYDMVH

-420 LSPDYQAAHPELM
+420 LSPDYQAAHPSLM
-433 PALKSHEQQV
+433 PTLKSHEQTV
-443 FTNDLAF
+443 FTNDMAF
-450 DTVTGI
+450 DMVTGI
-456 WQAKTNFYQSK
+456 WQARTNFYHSQ

-476 INMDNATTFERKN
+476 INKDNATTFERKKR
-489 VTEINLLY
+489 I
-497 SGHAAFDE
+497 
-505 AEALIIQ
+505 
-512 NNLQQLGIKVNL
+512 
-524 EKVAWATFRQRADK
+524 AD
-538 GDFQMALGTWSPDY
+538 
-552 SDPQFFLS
+552 DPV
-560 YWLDSSYWGLPGNRS
+560 WG
-575 FYKNDEVDSLLRE
+575 K
-588 AEVMTDKDGRTAIY
+588 
-602 KKVQQIAFDDA
+602 
-613 PYLFLFQTKVLT
+613 
-625 PMRANIKGFAYNPM
+625 
-639 LDSMYDFEHLSKE
+639 

>member
-1 MALPYVYTA
+1 MKKTFLYALLWPLGIAVMIMAILHLGGDFPDIHSYVQPRLGAALAVMLIVSFGLFFTMNRDYLKRLFPWAAILALLWAGTFTWAYGFASLPEKKHLGDYYVLGALLFALPYVYTA
-10 WTARVKRFSSLW
+10 WTAKAKHLRSLW

-33 VLIPFIYIGYYV
+33 VLLPFIYIGYYM

-63 LKEIKDF
+63 MKEIKDF

-77 MHLAMAVIAL
+77 MHLVMAIIAL
-87 GIVISCAVVLSRS
+87 GIVISCAVGLARS
-100 MMKRARSFEG
+100 MMKAARSFDG
-110 NIFRGSGKSFSV
+110 PFLRGSGRAFKV
-122 GLLVISVL
+122 GLIVISVL
-130 FFGGFYQQIT
+130 FFGGYYRQIT
-140 HVFPATI
+140 HVFPASI
-147 FKALNSSGSE
+147 IKSLNSKGSE
-157 FQLLQ
+157 YQLLQ

-167 LDKNVKTMTFLA
+167 LDKNVKTMAFV
-179 PNPENGIDEGTHIVI
+179 PPDPDSGIDEGTHIVI

-222 AKTKDFALGYKAY
+222 AKSPDFALGYHAY

-251 ANQYSDMS
+251 ANQYGDMS
-259 FEDVVSM
+259 LEDVVSM

-319 LPPAKKRIIFINID
+319 LPPAKKRVIFINID

-343 PVNLRDELGISKED
+343 PVNLRDKLGISKED

-369 DRVMKEIF
+369 DQVMKDIF
-377 EYAKANLNLKSMI
+377 EYAKENLNLKSMI

-399 KHYHTTSPFYYDMVH
+399 KHFHTTSPFYYDMVH

-420 LSPDYQAAHPELM
+420 LSPDYQAAHPGLM
-433 PALKSHEQQV
+433 PTLKSHEQTV

-456 WQAKTNFYQSK
+456 WQARTNFYHSQ

-476 INMDNATTFERKN
+476 INKDNATTFERKKR
-489 VTEINLLY
+489 I
-497 SGHAAFDE
+497 ADDP
-505 AEALIIQ
+505 
-512 NNLQQLGIKVNL
+512 
-524 EKVAWATFRQRADK
+524 AWGK
-538 GDFQMALGTWSPDY
+538 GD
-552 SDPQFFLS
+552 
-560 YWLDSSYWGLPGNRS
+560 
-575 FYKNDEVDSLLRE
+575 
-588 AEVMTDKDGRTAIY
+588 
-602 KKVQQIAFDDA
+602 
-613 PYLFLFQTKVLT
+613 
-625 PMRANIKGFAYNPM
+625 
-639 LDSMYDFEHLSKE
+639 

>member
-1 MALPYVYTA
+1 MKKTVLYALLWPLGIAVVIMAILHLGGDFPDIQSYVQPRLGAALLVMLIVSFGLSFTMNWAFLKRLLPWAVILPILWAGTFTWAYGFASLPEKKHLGDYYVLGAVLFALPYVYTTL
-10 WTARVKRFSSLW
+10 TARAKHLRSLW

-63 LKEIKDF
+63 MKEIKDF
-70 LRTMGSP
+70 FRTMGSP
-77 MHLAMAVIAL
+77 MHLVMAVIAL
-87 GIVISCAVVLSRS
+87 GIVISCAVGLARS
-100 MMKRARSFEG
+100 MMKAARSFEG
-110 NIFRGSGKSFSV
+110 PFLRGTGRAFTV
-122 GLLVISVL
+122 GLAVISIL
-130 FFGGFYQQIT
+130 FFGGFYRQIT

-147 FKALNSSGSE
+147 IKSLNSKGSE
-157 FQLLQ
+157 YQLLQ

-167 LDKNVKTMTFLA
+167 LDKNVKNMTFTA
-179 PNPENGIDEGTHIVI
+179 PDPGDGIDEGTHIVI

-222 AKTKDFALGYKAY
+222 AKSPDFALGYHAY

-251 ANQYSDMS
+251 ANQYGDMS
-259 FEDVVSM
+259 LEDVVSM

-319 LPPAKKRIIFINID
+319 LPPAKKRVIFINID

-343 PVNLRDELGISKED
+343 PVNLRDKLDVSKED

-369 DRVMKEIF
+369 DRVMKDIF

-399 KHYHTTSPFYYDMVH
+399 KHFHTTSPFYYDMVH

-420 LSPDYQAAHPELM
+420 LSPDYQAAHPSLM
-433 PALKSHEQQV
+433 PTLKSHEQTV
-443 FTNDLAF
+443 FTNDMAF
-450 DTVTGI
+450 DMVTGI
-456 WQAKTNFYQSK
+456 WQARTNFYHSQ

-476 INMDNATTFERKN
+476 INKDNATTFERKKR
-489 VTEINLLY
+489 I
-497 SGHAAFDE
+497 
-505 AEALIIQ
+505 
-512 NNLQQLGIKVNL
+512 
-524 EKVAWATFRQRADK
+524 AD
-538 GDFQMALGTWSPDY
+538 
-552 SDPQFFLS
+552 DPV
-560 YWLDSSYWGLPGNRS
+560 WG
-575 FYKNDEVDSLLRE
+575 K
-588 AEVMTDKDGRTAIY
+588 
-602 KKVQQIAFDDA
+602 
-613 PYLFLFQTKVLT
+613 
-625 PMRANIKGFAYNPM
+625 
-639 LDSMYDFEHLSKE
+639 

>member
-1 MALPYVYTA
+1 MKKTVLYALLWPLGIAVVIMAILHLGGDFPDIQSYVQPRLGAALLVMLIVSFGLSFTMNWAFLKRLLPWAVILPILWAGTFTWAYGFASLPEKKHLGDYYVLGAVLFALPYVYTTL
-10 WTARVKRFSSLW
+10 TARAKHLRSLW

-70 LRTMGSP
+70 FRTMGSP
-77 MHLAMAVIAL
+77 MHLVMAVIAL
-87 GIVISCAVVLSRS
+87 GIVISCAVGLARS
-100 MMKRARSFEG
+100 MMKAARSFEG
-110 NIFRGSGKSFSV
+110 PFLRGTGRAFTV
-122 GLLVISVL
+122 GLAVISIL
-130 FFGGFYQQIT
+130 FFGGFYRQIT

-147 FKALNSSGSE
+147 IKSLNSKGSE
-157 FQLLQ
+157 YQLLQ

-167 LDKNVKTMTFLA
+167 LDKNVKNMTFTA
-179 PNPENGIDEGTHIVI
+179 PDPGDGIDEGTHIVI

-222 AKTKDFALGYKAY
+222 AKSPDFALGYHAY

-251 ANQYSDMS
+251 ANQYGDMS
-259 FEDVVSM
+259 LEDVVSM

-319 LPPAKKRIIFINID
+319 LPPAKKRVIFINID

-343 PVNLRDELGISKED
+343 PVNLRDKLGVSKED

-369 DRVMKEIF
+369 DRVMKDIF

-399 KHYHTTSPFYYDMVH
+399 KHFHTTSPFYYDMVH

-420 LSPDYQAAHPELM
+420 LSPDYQAAHPSLM
-433 PALKSHEQQV
+433 PTLKSHEQTV
-443 FTNDLAF
+443 FTNDMAF
-450 DTVTGI
+450 DMVTGI
-456 WQAKTNFYQSK
+456 WQARTNFYHSQ

-476 INMDNATTFERKN
+476 INKDNATTFERKKR
-489 VTEINLLY
+489 I
-497 SGHAAFDE
+497 
-505 AEALIIQ
+505 
-512 NNLQQLGIKVNL
+512 
-524 EKVAWATFRQRADK
+524 AD
-538 GDFQMALGTWSPDY
+538 
-552 SDPQFFLS
+552 DPV
-560 YWLDSSYWGLPGNRS
+560 WG
-575 FYKNDEVDSLLRE
+575 K
-588 AEVMTDKDGRTAIY
+588 
-602 KKVQQIAFDDA
+602 
-613 PYLFLFQTKVLT
+613 
-625 PMRANIKGFAYNPM
+625 
-639 LDSMYDFEHLSKE
+639 

>member
-1 MALPYVYTA
+1 
-10 WTARVKRFSSLW
+10 
-22 TVIAGIYTFFM
+22 M

-63 LKEIKDF
+63 MKEIKDF
-70 LRTMGSP
+70 FRTMGSP
-77 MHLAMAVIAL
+77 MHLVMAVIAL
-87 GIVISCAVVLSRS
+87 GIVISCAVGLARS
-100 MMKRARSFEG
+100 MMKAARSFEG
-110 NIFRGSGKSFSV
+110 PFLRGTGRAFTV
-122 GLLVISVL
+122 GLAVISIL
-130 FFGGFYQQIT
+130 FFGGFYRQIT

-147 FKALNSSGSE
+147 IKSLNSKGSE
-157 FQLLQ
+157 YQLLQ

-167 LDKNVKTMTFLA
+167 LDKNVKNMTFTA
-179 PNPENGIDEGTHIVI
+179 PDPGDGIDEGTHIVI

-222 AKTKDFALGYKAY
+222 AKSPDFALGYHAY

-251 ANQYSDMS
+251 ANQYGDMS
-259 FEDVVSM
+259 LEDVVSM

-319 LPPAKKRIIFINID
+319 LPPAKKRVIFINID

-343 PVNLRDELGISKED
+343 PVNLRDKLGVSKED

-369 DRVMKEIF
+369 DRVMKDIF

-399 KHYHTTSPFYYDMVH
+399 KHFHTTSPFYYDMVH

-420 LSPDYQAAHPELM
+420 LSPDYQAAHPSLM
-433 PALKSHEQQV
+433 PTLKSHEQTV
-443 FTNDLAF
+443 FTNDMAF
-450 DTVTGI
+450 DMVTGI
-456 WQAKTNFYQSK
+456 WQARTNFYHSQ

-476 INMDNATTFERKN
+476 INKDNATTFERKKR
-489 VTEINLLY
+489 I
-497 SGHAAFDE
+497 
-505 AEALIIQ
+505 
-512 NNLQQLGIKVNL
+512 
-524 EKVAWATFRQRADK
+524 AD
-538 GDFQMALGTWSPDY
+538 
-552 SDPQFFLS
+552 DPV
-560 YWLDSSYWGLPGNRS
+560 WG
-575 FYKNDEVDSLLRE
+575 K
-588 AEVMTDKDGRTAIY
+588 
-602 KKVQQIAFDDA
+602 
-613 PYLFLFQTKVLT
+613 
-625 PMRANIKGFAYNPM
+625 
-639 LDSMYDFEHLSKE
+639 

>member
-1 MALPYVYTA
+1 MKKTFLYALLWPLGIAVMIMAILHLGGDFPDIHSYVQPRLGAALAVMLIVSFGLFFTMNRDYLKRLFPWAAILALLWAGTFTWAYGFASLPEKKHLGDYYVLGALLFALPYVYTA
-10 WTARVKRFSSLW
+10 WTAKAKHLRSLW

-33 VLIPFIYIGYYV
+33 VLLPFIYIGYYM

-63 LKEIKDF
+63 VKEIKDF

-77 MHLAMAVIAL
+77 MHLVMAVIAL
-87 GIVISCAVVLSRS
+87 GIVISCAVGLARS
-100 MMKRARSFEG
+100 MMKAARSFEG
-110 NIFRGSGKSFSV
+110 PFLRGSGRTFTI
-122 GLLVISVL
+122 GLAVISIL
-130 FFGGFYQQIT
+130 FFGGFYRQIT
-140 HVFPATI
+140 HVFPASI
-147 FKALNSSGSE
+147 IKSLNSKGSE
-157 FQLLQ
+157 YQLLQ

-167 LDKNVKTMTFLA
+167 LDKNVKTMAFV
-179 PNPENGIDEGTHIVI
+179 PPDPDSGIDEGTHIVI

-222 AKTKDFALGYKAY
+222 AKSPDFALGYHAY

-251 ANQYSDMS
+251 ANQYGDMS
-259 FEDVVSM
+259 LEDVVSM

-319 LPPAKKRIIFINID
+319 LPPAKKRVIFINID

-343 PVNLRDELGISKED
+343 PVNLRDKLGISKED

-369 DRVMKEIF
+369 DQVMKDIF
-377 EYAKANLNLKSMI
+377 EYAKENLNLKSMI

-399 KHYHTTSPFYYDMVH
+399 KHFHTTSPFYYDMVH

-420 LSPDYQAAHPELM
+420 LSPDYQAAHPDLM
-433 PALKSHEQQV
+433 PTLKSHEQTV
-443 FTNDLAF
+443 FTNDMAF

-456 WQAKTNFYQSK
+456 WQARTNFYHSQ

-476 INMDNATTFERKN
+476 INKENATTFERKKR
-489 VTEINLLY
+489 I
-497 SGHAAFDE
+497 ADDP
-505 AEALIIQ
+505 
-512 NNLQQLGIKVNL
+512 
-524 EKVAWATFRQRADK
+524 AWGK
-538 GDFQMALGTWSPDY
+538 
-552 SDPQFFLS
+552 
-560 YWLDSSYWGLPGNRS
+560 
-575 FYKNDEVDSLLRE
+575 
-588 AEVMTDKDGRTAIY
+588 
-602 KKVQQIAFDDA
+602 
-613 PYLFLFQTKVLT
+613 
-625 PMRANIKGFAYNPM
+625 
-639 LDSMYDFEHLSKE
+639 

>member
-1 MALPYVYTA
+1 MKKTIFYALLWPLGIAVVIMAILHLGGDFPDIHSYVQPRLGAALLVMLIVSFGLSLTMNRAYLKRLLPWAVILPILWAGTFTWAYGFASLPEKKHLGDYYVLGAVLFALPYVYTTL
-10 WTARVKRFSSLW
+10 TAKAKHLRSLW

-33 VLIPFIYIGYYV
+33 VLLPFIYIGYYV

-63 LKEIKDF
+63 VKEIKDF

-77 MHLAMAVIAL
+77 MHLVMAVIAL
-87 GIVISCAVVLSRS
+87 GIVISCAVGLARS
-100 MMKRARSFEG
+100 MMKAARSFEG
-110 NIFRGSGKSFSV
+110 PFLRGSGRAYTI
-122 GLLVISVL
+122 GLAVISIL
-130 FFGGFYQQIT
+130 FFGGFYRQIT
-140 HVFPATI
+140 HVFPASI
-147 FKALNSSGSE
+147 IKSLNSKGSE
-157 FQLLQ
+157 YQLLQ

-167 LDKNVKTMTFLA
+167 LDKNVKTMAFV
-179 PNPENGIDEGTHIVI
+179 PPDPGDGIDEGTHIVI

-222 AKTKDFALGYKAY
+222 AKSPDFALGYHAY

-251 ANQYSDMS
+251 ANQYGDMS
-259 FEDVVSM
+259 LEHVVSM
-266 VDVAKAAGYRT
+266 VDVAKVAGYRT

-292 VTMIAERC
+292 VTMIAERS
-300 DDSYWEK
+300 DGSYWEK

-319 LPPAKKRIIFINID
+319 LPPAKKRVIFINID

-343 PVNLRDELGISKED
+343 PVDLRDKLGISKED

-420 LSPDYQAAHPELM
+420 LSPDYQAAHPDLM
-433 PALKSHEQQV
+433 PTLKSHEQTV
-443 FTNDLAF
+443 FTNDMAF

-456 WQAKTNFYQSK
+456 WQARTNFYHSQ
-467 YDFSSKDYA
+467 YDFSSKGYA
-476 INMDNATTFERKN
+476 INKDNATTFERKKR
-489 VTEINLLY
+489 I
-497 SGHAAFDE
+497 ADDP
-505 AEALIIQ
+505 
-512 NNLQQLGIKVNL
+512 
-524 EKVAWATFRQRADK
+524 AWGK
-538 GDFQMALGTWSPDY
+538 
-552 SDPQFFLS
+552 
-560 YWLDSSYWGLPGNRS
+560 
-575 FYKNDEVDSLLRE
+575 
-588 AEVMTDKDGRTAIY
+588 
-602 KKVQQIAFDDA
+602 
-613 PYLFLFQTKVLT
+613 
-625 PMRANIKGFAYNPM
+625 
-639 LDSMYDFEHLSKE
+639 

>member
-1 MALPYVYTA
+1 MPKMFWILHLGGDFPDIQSYVQPRLGAALLVMLIVSFGLSFTMNWAFLKRLLPWAVILPILWAGTFTWAYGFASLPEKKHLGDYYVLGAVLFALPYVYTTL
-10 WTARVKRFSSLW
+10 TARAKHLRSLW

-56 MAVRSTH
+56 MA
-63 LKEIKDF
+63 
-70 LRTMGSP
+70 MGSP
-77 MHLAMAVIAL
+77 MHLVMAVIAL
-87 GIVISCAVVLSRS
+87 GIVISCAVGLARS
-100 MMKRARSFEG
+100 MMKAARSFEG
-110 NIFRGSGKSFSV
+110 PFLRGTGRAFTV
-122 GLLVISVL
+122 GLAVISIL
-130 FFGGFYQQIT
+130 FFGGFYRQIT

-147 FKALNSSGSE
+147 IKSLNSKGSE
-157 FQLLQ
+157 YQLLQ

-167 LDKNVKTMTFLA
+167 LDKNVKNMTFTA
-179 PNPENGIDEGTHIVI
+179 PDPGDGIDEGTHIVI

-222 AKTKDFALGYKAY
+222 AKSPDFALGYHAY

-251 ANQYSDMS
+251 ANQYGDMS
-259 FEDVVSM
+259 LEDVVSM

-319 LPPAKKRIIFINID
+319 LPPAKKRVIFINID

-343 PVNLRDELGISKED
+343 PVNLRDKLGVSKED

-369 DRVMKEIF
+369 DWVMKDIF

-399 KHYHTTSPFYYDMVH
+399 KHFHTTSPFYYDMVH

-420 LSPDYQAAHPELM
+420 LSPDYQAAHPSLM
-433 PALKSHEQQV
+433 PTLKSHEQTV
-443 FTNDLAF
+443 FTNDMAF
-450 DTVTGI
+450 DMVTGI
-456 WQAKTNFYQSK
+456 WQARTNFYHSQ

-476 INMDNATTFERKN
+476 INKDNATTFERKKR
-489 VTEINLLY
+489 I
-497 SGHAAFDE
+497 
-505 AEALIIQ
+505 
-512 NNLQQLGIKVNL
+512 
-524 EKVAWATFRQRADK
+524 AD
-538 GDFQMALGTWSPDY
+538 
-552 SDPQFFLS
+552 DPV
-560 YWLDSSYWGLPGNRS
+560 WG
-575 FYKNDEVDSLLRE
+575 K
-588 AEVMTDKDGRTAIY
+588 
-602 KKVQQIAFDDA
+602 
-613 PYLFLFQTKVLT
+613 
-625 PMRANIKGFAYNPM
+625 
-639 LDSMYDFEHLSKE
+639 

>member
-1 MALPYVYTA
+1 MKKTVLYALLWPLGIAVVIMAILHLGGDFPDIQSYVQPRLGAALLVMLIVSFGLSFTMNWAFLKRLLPWAVILPILWAGTFTWAYGFASLPEKKHLGDYYVLGAVLFALPYVYTTL
-10 WTARVKRFSSLW
+10 TARAKHLRSLW

-63 LKEIKDF
+63 MKEIKDF
-70 LRTMGSP
+70 FRTMGSP
-77 MHLAMAVIAL
+77 MHLVMAVIAL
-87 GIVISCAVVLSRS
+87 GIVISCAVGLARS
-100 MMKRARSFEG
+100 MMKAARSFEG
-110 NIFRGSGKSFSV
+110 PFLRGTGRAFTV
-122 GLLVISVL
+122 GLAVISIL
-130 FFGGFYQQIT
+130 FFGGFYRQIT

-147 FKALNSSGSE
+147 IKSLNSKGSE
-157 FQLLQ
+157 YQLLQ

-167 LDKNVKTMTFLA
+167 LDKNVKNMTFTA
-179 PNPENGIDEGTHIVI
+179 PDPGDGIDEGTHIVI

-222 AKTKDFALGYKAY
+222 AKSPDFALGYHAY

-251 ANQYSDMS
+251 ANQYGDMS
-259 FEDVVSM
+259 LEDVVSM

-319 LPPAKKRIIFINID
+319 LPPAKKRVIFINID

-343 PVNLRDELGISKED
+343 PVNLRDKLGVSKED

-369 DRVMKEIF
+369 DRVMKDIF

-420 LSPDYQAAHPELM
+420 LSPDYQAAHPGLM
-433 PALKSHEQQV
+433 PTLKSHEQTV
-443 FTNDLAF
+443 FTNDMAF
-450 DTVTGI
+450 DMVTGI
-456 WQAKTNFYQSK
+456 WQARTNFYHSQ

-476 INMDNATTFERKN
+476 INKDNATTFERKKR
-489 VTEINLLY
+489 I
-497 SGHAAFDE
+497 
-505 AEALIIQ
+505 
-512 NNLQQLGIKVNL
+512 
-524 EKVAWATFRQRADK
+524 AD
-538 GDFQMALGTWSPDY
+538 
-552 SDPQFFLS
+552 DPV
-560 YWLDSSYWGLPGNRS
+560 WG
-575 FYKNDEVDSLLRE
+575 K
-588 AEVMTDKDGRTAIY
+588 
-602 KKVQQIAFDDA
+602 
-613 PYLFLFQTKVLT
+613 
-625 PMRANIKGFAYNPM
+625 
-639 LDSMYDFEHLSKE
+639 